1 MAQIVQQPTG
11 LEWPSEVG
19 RQRWLRSIGLA
30 VAVCIAYFLAARLS
44 LFLLTKPDG
53 VAVFW
58 PASGVATGVLVAL
71 GPRARIP
78 VGAGTIVATV
88 IANILGDR
96 TLLSAAVFALCNAGE
111 ALLAG
116 WLIEHYFGPAFSLDK
131 LGHVLGLLAAA
142 VLATALSGVGGTA
155 GFLYFHSSTAP
166 VLTTWQHWFAS
177 DALGIVT
184 VAPLII
190 GFTSAVR
197 SPPTPRERTEGFV
210 ALASLAVLAGFVIYL
225 PQGLWGTVVPIA
237 MLFPMLLWL
246 AARCRPVFTAAAAF
260 VIALAIVWTTT
271 FGVGV
276 FGDASFPIDE
286 RILAAQASILAIS
299 LCAFVL
305 AALFAERRQHETV
318 LVESGAQLQK
328 ALTELRLL
336 YENAPI
342 GLAFLSPDCRYQQ
355 INRHLTE
362 ICGIS
367 IADHLGKSVRNTVPQ
382 VAEQVEYIVQT
393 ILRTGESITGV
404 PVNGQR
410 PDGSNAQRIWNT
422 YWHPLKAADGSIL
435 GINVAA
441 EEVTEQKEAEAA
453 LRIVNDTLEAR
464 TIELSTSLEELRNAQ
479 DRLVQSEKLASLGQ
493 LTAGIAHEIKNP
505 LNFVNNFSIVSM
517 ELIDELQEAL
527 KHREIDDQKVA
538 EISDLANT
546 LRSNLDK
553 IVQHGKRAD
562 SIVKNMLL
570 HSRQDSG
577 ERRRVGINA
586 LVEESLNLAYHG
598 ARAEWSGFNV
608 MLQRSF
614 DSAAGE
620 VDLYPQEITRALL
633 NLISNGFYAANQRRV
648 QANGNESYEPILT
661 AGTRTLGD
669 SVEITI
675 RDNGTGISPDM
686 IKKMFSPFF
695 TTKPPGEGTGL
706 GLSISHD
713 IIVKQHAGSIDVDSK
728 PGEFTEFRIVLPR
741 AAPHEKAGG

>member
-1 MAQIVQQPTG
+1 M
-11 LEWPSEVG
+11 
-19 RQRWLRSIGLA
+19 GLA
-30 VAVCIAYFLAARLS
+30 IVVGIVYFLAARLS

-58 PASGVATGVLVAL
+58 PASGIATGVLVAL

-78 VGAGTIVATV
+78 VAAGTIVATIV
-88 IANILGDR
+88 ANILGDR
-96 TLLSAAVFALCNAGE
+96 TLLSATVFALCNAGE
-111 ALLAG
+111 ALIAG
-116 WLIEHYFGPAFSLDK
+116 WLIEHYFGPNFSLDK
-131 LGHVLGLLAAA
+131 LSHVLGLLAAT
-142 VLATALSGVGGTA
+142 VVATVISGIGGTA
-155 GFLYFHSSTAP
+155 GFLYFHGSTAP

-190 GFTSAVR
+190 EFTLAAR
-197 SPPTPRERTEGFV
+197 APPTPRERTEGFV
-210 ALASLAVLAGFVIYL
+210 ALAVLAVLAGFVVYL

-260 VIALAIVWTTT
+260 IIALAIVWTTT
-271 FGVGV
+271 FGIGV

-286 RILAAQASILAIS
+286 RILAAQASILAVS

-305 AALFAERRQHETV
+305 AALFAERRQQETV
-318 LVESGAQLQK
+318 LVASGAQLQK

-367 IADHLGKSVRNTVPQ
+367 IADHIGQSVRDTVPQ
-382 VAEQVEYIVQT
+382 VAEQVEYLVQT
-393 ILRTGESITGV
+393 ILRTGEPITGV

-410 PDGSNAQRIWNT
+410 PDGSNARRIWNT
-422 YWHPLKAADGSIL
+422 YWHPLKAADGSVL

-464 TIELSTSLEELRNAQ
+464 TVELTKSLEELRNAQ

-527 KHREIDDQKVA
+527 KHRENCDQNVA

-546 LRSNLDK
+546 LRNNLDK

-562 SIVKNMLL
+562 LIVKNMLL
-570 HSRQDSG
+570 HSREDLG
-577 ERRRVGINA
+577 VRRCVDINTI
-586 LVEESLNLAYHG
+586 VEESSEFGLSRRPSREAGLQY
-598 ARAEWSGFNV
+598 NV
-608 MLQRSF
+608 AAIVRPGCGRSRPV
-614 DSAAGE
+614 STGN
-620 VDLYPQEITRALL
+620 YTRASQFDFQRLL
-633 NLISNGFYAANQRRV
+633 RREPAKSANKRQR
-648 QANGNESYEPILT
+648 QL
-661 AGTRTLGD
+661 
-669 SVEITI
+669 
-675 RDNGTGISPDM
+675 
-686 IKKMFSPFF
+686 
-695 TTKPPGEGTGL
+695 
-706 GLSISHD
+706 
-713 IIVKQHAGSIDVDSK
+713 
-728 PGEFTEFRIVLPR
+728 
-741 AAPHEKAGG
+741 

>member
-1 MAQIVQQPTG
+1 LAQILQESATP
-11 LEWPSEVG
+11 EWPG
-19 RQRWLRSIGLA
+19 AHQRWLRPMGLA
-30 VAVCIAYFLAARLS
+30 IVVGIVYFLAARLS

-58 PASGVATGVLVAL
+58 PASGIATGVLVAL

-78 VGAGTIVATV
+78 VAAGTIVATV
-88 IANILGDR
+88 VANILGDR
-96 TLLSAAVFALCNAGE
+96 TLLSATVFALCNAGE
-111 ALLAG
+111 ALIVG
-116 WLIEHYFGPAFSLDK
+116 WLIEHYFGAHFSLDK
-131 LGHVLGLLAAA
+131 LSHVLGLLAAA
-142 VLATALSGVGGTA
+142 VVATVISGVGGTA

-190 GFTSAVR
+190 EFTSAAR
-197 SPPTPRERTEGFV
+197 APPTPRERTEGFV
-210 ALASLAVLAGFVIYL
+210 ALAILAVLAGFVVYL

-271 FGVGV
+271 FGIGV
-276 FGDASFPIDE
+276 FGDASFPIAE

-318 LVESGAQLQK
+318 LVKSGTQLQK

-367 IADHLGKSVRNTVPQ
+367 IADHIGQSVRTTVPQ

-393 ILRTGESITGV
+393 ILRTGEPITGV

-410 PDGSNAQRIWNT
+410 PDGSNARRIWNT

-441 EEVTEQKEAEAA
+441 EEVTEQKEAETA

-464 TIELSTSLEELRNAQ
+464 TVELTKSLEDLRNAQ

-527 KHREIDDQKVA
+527 KHREIDDQKIT

-577 ERRRVGINA
+577 ERRRVGINT

-598 ARAEWSGFNV
+598 ARAEWPSFNV

-614 DSAAGE
+614 DPAAGE

-633 NLISNGFYAANQRRV
+633 NLISNGFYAANQRQM
-648 QANGNESYEPILT
+648 QANGNDSYEPILT
-661 AGTRTLGD
+661 AATRNLGD

-686 IKKMFSPFF
+686 TKKLFSPFF

-713 IIVKQHAGSIDVDSK
+713 IIVKQHTGSIDVDSE

-741 AAPHEKAGG
+741 TALHEKAGG